1 MNIIPKLSVIAVMAA
16 LPFSANAL
24 SIPKASPKDP
34 HVQTATY
41 DPDDVVLVRTRI
53 GRATLIQLESDE
65 RINGESS
72 LLGAGDAKAWN
83 LQVRGNNIVFKPA
96 VARPATNL
104 IVATNKRTYVF
115 SLVLAQKKQNPAYL
129 LRFHYPDS
137 VTEKSRLE
145 AEKQAKALDRLQKL
159 GRLPTAVHNTNYWAY
174 GSKALA
180 PTAAYDNGRF
190 TYLSFDNG
198 REQPL
203 IYKVMDDGTETLLNT
218 HQESDTVVIHE
229 TAAKFHLRL
238 GRQVL
243 AIENRGYKPKGTFN
257 RTGTD
262 SNSAVRLT
270 R

>member
-96 VARPATNL
+96 VARPATN
-104 IVATNKRTYVF
+104 
-115 SLVLAQKKQNPAYL
+115 
-129 LRFHYPDS
+129 
-137 VTEKSRLE
+137 
-145 AEKQAKALDRLQKL
+145 
-159 GRLPTAVHNTNYWAY
+159 
-174 GSKALA
+174 
-180 PTAAYDNGRF
+180 
-190 TYLSFDNG
+190 
-198 REQPL
+198 
-203 IYKVMDDGTETLLNT
+203 
-218 HQESDTVVIHE
+218 
-229 TAAKFHLRL
+229 
-238 GRQVL
+238 
-243 AIENRGYKPKGTFN
+243 
-257 RTGTD
+257 
-262 SNSAVRLT
+262 
-270 R
+270 